1 MELLKEKTMEKVN
14 KIIEWAKN
22 YKSWGKKDYIKAGV
36 IVVAVIVV
44 IANIVSQEKTMLI
57 NIGKAVYKGVKNKDK
72 KKKKSVT
79 SIKTKDG
86 FPIAGTGKPRSISKN
101 FKKFFGF
108 TDSR

>member
-1 MELLKEKTMEKVN
+1 MELLKENIMEKVN

-57 NIGKAVYKGVKNKDK
+57 NIGKAIYKGVKNKDK
-72 KKKKSVT
+72 KKKK
-79 SIKTKDG
+79 
-86 FPIAGTGKPRSISKN
+86 FPDAGTGKPRNI
-101 FKKFFGF
+101 KKFFGF